1 MTRQQ
6 ARAYLVQAFDHL
18 WGAVGELVLITVED
32 VPGPPGLAVADDLID
47 SVTGLQGEVAACR
60 ELIAAI
66 PAELSTRTLAPVH
79 EQLVAAAL
87 RYWRSVRAWEPVS
100 ELRQGTRSRSAEWTA
115 WADSVLASAARCE
128 APLLAADASC
138 QAAWTELIEAT
149 EPVPHGQETTH
160 LRRTL

>member
-6 ARAYLVQAFDHL
+6 AQVHLVYAFDLL
-18 WGAVGELVLITVED
+18 WSAVGELVLITVED
-32 VPGPPGLAVADDLID
+32 VPRPPGLAVADDLTD
-47 SVTGLQGEVAACR
+47 AVTGLQGEVAACR
-60 ELIAAI
+60 ELIAVA
-66 PAELSTRTLAPVH
+66 PERLSARTLASVQ
-79 EQLVAAAL
+79 EQLTAAAS

-100 ELRQGTRSRSAEWTA
+100 ELRQGARTRSLEWTA

-128 APLLAADASC
+128 TPLLAAEASC

-149 EPVPHGQETTH
+149 KPALRGPETTH